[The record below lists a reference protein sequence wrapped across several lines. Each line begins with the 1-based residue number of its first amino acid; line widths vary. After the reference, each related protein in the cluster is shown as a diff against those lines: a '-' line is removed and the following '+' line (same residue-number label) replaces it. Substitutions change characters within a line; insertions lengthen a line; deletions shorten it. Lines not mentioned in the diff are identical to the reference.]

1 MIEVLEELV
10 RRVNKLEYK
19 LEGRPRF
26 EIAKNNYVATAAPG
40 VGDDSDDG
48 YSVGSVWIN
57 VTADDAYICCDS
69 TVGAAV
75 WKKTTP

>member
-1 MIEVLEELV
+1 MNITEDIVRQLTRLQSKVEGMVLQTVTL
-10 RRVNKLEYK
+10 
-19 LEGRPRF
+19 
-26 EIAKNNYVATAAPG
+26 NNYEATAAPG

-57 VTADDAYICCDS
+57 TTADDAYICCDA